1 MGPGRLGEVKNLPF
15 HLGSTELHTV
25 AVFDA
30 ELVGLGLH
38 LIKTVLEGRTSFA
51 MIGADNQ
58 EAPAP
63 EITPSSQGYAGQ
75 ELLFCLDRSIGGH

>member
-38 LIKTVLEGRTSFA
+38 LIKTVLEGRTSFT

-63 EITPSSQGYAGQ
+63 EITPSSS
-75 ELLFCLDRSIGGH
+75 RSGLRRARAVVLS